1 MGLDGIV
8 IGIGIWI
15 GFGIGIEI
23 GIGIGLDW
31 IGLDWIG
38 LDWIGLDLD
47 WIVLTLIK
55 FKQAA
60 KSNMHFDIDCRWKN
74 K

>member
-1 MGLDGIV
+1 MGLVLGL
-8 IGIGIWI
+8 
-15 GFGIGIEI
+15 GFGLDL
-23 GIGIGLDW
+23 GLELRLGL
-31 IGLDWIG
+31 GLDWIG

-60 KSNMHFDIDCRWKN
+60 KSNMYFDIDFDIDCRWKN